1 MSCLPLSKSQLS
13 KGPQQGAALV
23 IALLVFA
30 LAAALMVGVQRDF
43 TLQLQRSTNTFFAEQ
58 GWSFLLGAESLA
70 ELALRLDADE
80 DGRSDAPVDSLLE
93 VWAQPQAPFPLDGI
107 GFLSGDLYDLQ
118 GRFNLNG
125 LVESPRQ
132 PGGQRTGEGAP
143 DGQDPGAEEQ
153 DAPPPVNE
161 SNDPSKRLNTQQR
174 VFLRLLLSIEEAE
187 LNRGEAMRLVERVS
201 DFIDADRTPR
211 LDGAES
217 EVYLTSAFPYRPPNR
232 PLASVSELRA
242 VDGITPELYTLIA
255 PYLTVWPV
263 EGSKVNILTAP
274 PQLLAALA
282 GDDAFE
288 PLASQEVARIVELR
302 SEGMITD
309 VDTYLSDALFTNSTT
324 TELREMIDVKSDW
337 FLLDARVDIA
347 DRERR
352 LYSVLHRQGR
362 AVSVVHRTEGEL

>member
-1 MSCLPLSKSQLS
+1 MSCLLSSKSQYALRS
-13 KGPQQGAALV
+13 QRGAALV

-70 ELALRLDADE
+70 ELVLRQDSDE
-80 DGRSDAPVDSLLE
+80 DGRSEAPVDSLLE

-107 GFLSGDLYDLQ
+107 GFLSGDLSDLQ

-125 LVESPRQ
+125 LVTAPRQ
-132 PGGQRTGEGAP
+132 PSGESPSDGENPAGDGP
-143 DGQDPGAEEQ
+143 DASQ
-153 DAPPPVNE
+153 
-161 SNDPSKRLNTQQR
+161 SNNQSRDLSKRLNTQQR

-187 LNRGEAMRLVERVS
+187 LSRAEATRLVERVS
-201 DFIDADRTPR
+201 DFIDSDRTPR

-217 EVYLTSAFPYRPPNR
+217 EVYLASAFPYRPPNR
-232 PLASVSELRA
+232 PLASVSELRG
-242 VDGITPELYTLIA
+242 VDGFTPELYRLIA
-255 PYLTVWPV
+255 PFLTVWPV
-263 EGSKVNILTAP
+263 DGSKVNILTAS

-288 PLASQEVARIVELR
+288 PLSAQEVARIVELR
-302 SEGMITD
+302 SGGMIAD
-309 VDTYLSDALFTNSTT
+309 VETFLSDALFTNSTT
-324 TELREMIDVKSDW
+324 TELREIIDIKSDW
-337 FLLDARVDIA
+337 FLLDARVEIA

>member
-1 MSCLPLSKSQLS
+1 MSCLPSNKSQQS
-13 KGPQQGAALV
+13 RGAQQGAALV

-143 DGQDPGAEEQ
+143 DGQDLGGEER
-153 DAPPPVNE
+153 DVPPPVIE

-217 EVYLTSAFPYRPPNR
+217 EVR
-232 PLASVSELRA
+232 
-242 VDGITPELYTLIA
+242 
-255 PYLTVWPV
+255 
-263 EGSKVNILTAP
+263 
-274 PQLLAALA
+274 
-282 GDDAFE
+282 
-288 PLASQEVARIVELR
+288 
-302 SEGMITD
+302 
-309 VDTYLSDALFTNSTT
+309 
-324 TELREMIDVKSDW
+324 
-337 FLLDARVDIA
+337 
-347 DRERR
+347 
-352 LYSVLHRQGR
+352 
-362 AVSVVHRTEGEL
+362 

>member
-1 MSCLPLSKSQLS
+1 MSCPLSNKSHRVGQS
-13 KGPQQGAALV
+13 QRGAALV

-80 DGRSDAPVDSLLE
+80 DGRSEAPVDSLLE

-125 LVESPRQ
+125 LVASSRPTTDQRSGDGGATGRESV
-132 PGGQRTGEGAP
+132 GG
-143 DGQDPGAEEQ
+143 DQDI
-153 DAPPPVNE
+153 APPASE

-174 VFLRLLLSIEEAE
+174 VFLRLLLSIEEAG
-187 LNRGEAMRLVERVS
+187 LNRGEATRLVERVS

-217 EVYLTSAFPYRPPNR
+217 EVYLASAFPYRPPNR

-255 PYLTVWPV
+255 PFLTVWPV
-263 EGSKVNILTAP
+263 DGSKVNVLTAP

-288 PLASQEVARIVELR
+288 PLAPQEVARIVELR
-302 SEGMITD
+302 AEGMITD
-309 VDTYLSDALFTNSTT
+309 VETYLSDALFTNSTT

-337 FLLDARVDIA
+337 FLLDARVEIA
-347 DRERR
+347 ARERR

-362 AVSVVHRTEGEL
+362 TVSVVHRTEGEL

>member
-1 MSCLPLSKSQLS
+1 MLCLPSSKRERAGHSQR
-13 KGPQQGAALV
+13 GAALV

-70 ELALRLDADE
+70 GLALRLDADE

-93 VWAQPQAPFPLDGI
+93 VWAQPQPPFPLDGI

-125 LVESPRQ
+125 LVAAARQ
-132 PGGQRTGEGAP
+132 PADQRSGEGGP
-143 DGQDPGAEEQ
+143 NRQDPVVGDQ
-153 DAPPPVNE
+153 DAPPPASE

-174 VFLRLLLSIEEAE
+174 VFLRLLLSIEEAG
-187 LNRGEAMRLVERVS
+187 LNRGEATRIVERVS
-201 DFIDADRTPR
+201 DFIDSDRTPR

-217 EVYLTSAFPYRPPNR
+217 EVYLASTFPYRPPNR

-255 PYLTVWPV
+255 PFLTVWPV
-263 EGSKVNILTAP
+263 EGSKVNVLTAP

-288 PLASQEVARIVELR
+288 PLAPQEVARIVELR
-302 SEGMITD
+302 AEGMITD
-309 VDTYLSDALFTNSTT
+309 VDTYLADALFSDATT
-324 TELREMIDVKSDW
+324 TELREMVDVKSDW
-337 FLLDARVDIA
+337 FLLDARVEIA

-352 LYSVLHRQGR
+352 LSSVLHRQGR
-362 AVSVVHRTEGEL
+362 AVTVVHRTEVEL

>member
-1 MSCLPLSKSQLS
+1 MSCPPSNKPERDSRSQR
-13 KGPQQGAALV
+13 GAALV

-70 ELALRLDADE
+70 ELALRMDADE
-80 DGRSDAPVDSLLE
+80 DGRSDTPVDSLLE

-107 GFLSGDLYDLQ
+107 GFLSGDIYDLQ

-125 LVESPRQ
+125 LVEIPRQ
-132 PGGQRTGEGAP
+132 PGGRGQGMSTPSEEDP
-143 DGQDPGAEEQ
+143 DATQPTVGM
-153 DAPPPVNE
+153 
-161 SNDPSKRLNTQQR
+161 NDPSKRLNAQQR

-187 LNRGEAMRLVERVS
+187 LNRGEAIRLVERVS
-201 DFIDADRTPR
+201 DFIDADRNPR

-217 EVYLTSAFPYRPPNR
+217 EVYLASVFPYRPPNR

-255 PYLTVWPV
+255 PYLTVWPA

-274 PQLLAALA
+274 PQLLAALG
-282 GDDAFE
+282 GDDDAE
-288 PLASQEVARIVELR
+288 PLAMQQVSRILELR
-302 SEGMITD
+302 AEGMITD
-309 VDTYLSDALFTNSTT
+309 VDTYLSDALFTNATT
-324 TELREMIDVKSDW
+324 TALRGMIDVKSDW

-347 DRERR
+347 NRERR

-362 AVSVVHRTEGEL
+362 AVSVIHRTEGEL

>member
-1 MSCLPLSKSQLS
+1 MSCLPSNKSQKS
-13 KGPQQGAALV
+13 REVQRGAALV

-80 DGRSDAPVDSLLE
+80 DGRSDTPVDSLLE

-132 PGGQRTGEGAP
+132 PGGQRTGEGVP
-143 DGQDPGAEEQ
+143 DGQDAGGEEP

-187 LNRGEAMRLVERVS
+187 LNRGEAIRLVERVS
-201 DFIDADRTPR
+201 DFIDADRTRR

-217 EVYLTSAFPYRPPNR
+217 EVYLTSAFPYRPP
-232 PLASVSELRA
+232 
-242 VDGITPELYTLIA
+242 Y
-255 PYLTVWPV
+255 
-263 EGSKVNILTAP
+263 
-274 PQLLAALA
+274 
-282 GDDAFE
+282 
-288 PLASQEVARIVELR
+288 
-302 SEGMITD
+302 
-309 VDTYLSDALFTNSTT
+309 
-324 TELREMIDVKSDW
+324 
-337 FLLDARVDIA
+337 
-347 DRERR
+347 
-352 LYSVLHRQGR
+352 
-362 AVSVVHRTEGEL
+362 

>member
-1 MSCLPLSKSQLS
+1 MSCLLSNERERDSRS
-13 KGPQQGAALV
+13 QQGAALV

-58 GWSFLLGAESLA
+58 GWAFLLGAESLA

-125 LVESPRQ
+125 LVEAPRQ
-132 PGGQRTGEGAP
+132 PGGR
-143 DGQDPGAEEQ
+143 GQGAE
-153 DAPPPVNE
+153 DPNE
-161 SNDPSKRLNTQQR
+161 EDSGGLQPITGMNDESKRLNAQQR
-174 VFLRLLLSIEEAE
+174 VFLRLLLSLEEAE
-187 LNRGEAMRLVERVS
+187 LNRADAIRLVERIA
-201 DFIDADRTPR
+201 DFIDTDRNRR

-217 EVYLTSAFPYRPPNR
+217 EVYLASAFPYRPPNR
-232 PLASVSELRA
+232 ALASVSELRA

-255 PYLTVWPV
+255 PFVTVWPA

-274 PQLLAALA
+274 PQLLAALG
-282 GDDAFE
+282 GDDDAE
-288 PLASQEVARIVELR
+288 PLAMQQVSRILELR
-302 SEGMITD
+302 AEGMITD
-309 VDTYLSDALFTNSTT
+309 VETYLSDALFTNATT
-324 TELREMIDVKSDW
+324 TALREMIDVKSDW

-352 LYSVLHRQGR
+352 LYSVLRRQGR
-362 AVSVVHRTEGEL
+362 AVSVIHRTEGEL

>member
-1 MSCLPLSKSQLS
+1 MIENLETLIALSKAGTMMEASTALRISQSAVS
-13 KGPQQGAALV
+13 KRIAALERYYD
-23 IALLVFA
+23 
-30 LAAALMVGVQRDF
+30 RD
-43 TLQLQRSTNTFFAEQ
+43 LIERH
-58 GWSFLLGAESLA
+58 
-70 ELALRLDADE
+70 
-80 DGRSDAPVDSLLE
+80 GR
-93 VWAQPQAPFPLDGI
+93 
-107 GFLSGDLYDLQ
+107 
-118 GRFNLNG
+118 
-125 LVESPRQ
+125 
-132 PGGQRTGEGAP
+132 
-143 DGQDPGAEEQ
+143 
-153 DAPPPVNE
+153 
-161 SNDPSKRLNTQQR
+161 R
-174 VFLRLLLSIEEAE
+174 VVLTHH
-187 LNRGEAMRLVERVS
+187 GTRLVERVS

-217 EVYLTSAFPYRPPNR
+217 EVYLASAFPYRPPNR

-288 PLASQEVARIVELR
+288 PLAPQEVARIIELR

-309 VDTYLSDALFTNSTT
+309 VDTYLSDALFTNTTT

-337 FLLDARVDIA
+337 FLLDARVEIA

>member
-1 MSCLPLSKSQLS
+1 MSCPPSNKPQHSRGS
-13 KGPQQGAALV
+13 QQGAALV

-187 LNRGEAMRLVERVS
+187 LNRGRGYA
-201 DFIDADRTPR
+201 I
-211 LDGAES
+211 G
-217 EVYLTSAFPYRPPNR
+217 
-232 PLASVSELRA
+232 RA
-242 VDGITPELYTLIA
+242 GL
-255 PYLTVWPV
+255 
-263 EGSKVNILTAP
+263 
-274 PQLLAALA
+274 
-282 GDDAFE
+282 
-288 PLASQEVARIVELR
+288 
-302 SEGMITD
+302 
-309 VDTYLSDALFTNSTT
+309 
-324 TELREMIDVKSDW
+324 
-337 FLLDARVDIA
+337 
-347 DRERR
+347 R
-352 LYSVLHRQGR
+352 LYRRGPHSTLGWC
-362 AVSVVHRTEGEL
+362 